1 MEDLRGAHQEL
12 LAITTQQNHILP
24 YYENQDWALA
34 SSTSSKSGFVEEGT
48 ESIKDVTNLSIND
61 FEGEETSLGSQD
73 LFSAQIRDTVCRN
86 TSMDL

>member
-34 SSTSSKSGFVEEGT
+34 SSMSKSGFVEEGT

-73 LFSAQIRDTVCRN
+73 LFSAQIRDTGCRN
-86 TSMDL
+86 TSRAL